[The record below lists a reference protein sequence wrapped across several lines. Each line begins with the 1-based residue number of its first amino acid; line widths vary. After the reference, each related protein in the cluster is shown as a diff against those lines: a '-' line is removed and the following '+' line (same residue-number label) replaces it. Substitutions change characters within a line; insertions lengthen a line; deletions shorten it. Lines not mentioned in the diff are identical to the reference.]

1 MPYKPPQTDDDAE
14 FRQWM
19 NRWWRPLMAYTYIVI
34 CIFDFIIA
42 PIGWSIVQSM
52 QGIKLTAAWDPITLK
67 GAGLFHAAMGA
78 ILGVTAWGRSK
89 EKLAGIDSSGYPSS
103 RNTMLAD
110 DDYPRSD
117 DGRPTVKYQPRG
129 R

>member
-1 MPYKPPQTDDDAE
+1 MAHNPPKTDDDAE
-14 FRQWM
+14 FKQWM
-19 NRWWRPLMAYTYIVI
+19 NRWWRPLMAYTYIAI

-42 PIGWSIVQSM
+42 PIGWGIVQSM

-89 EKLAGIDSSGYPSS
+89 EKLAGVETRPYQGM
-103 RNTMLAD
+103 R
-110 DDYPRSD
+110 DDYDYD
-117 DGRPTVKYQPRG
+117 DRPTVKYQPRG

>member
-1 MPYKPPQTDDDAE
+1 MSHIPPKTDNDEE
-14 FRQWM
+14 FVKWM
-19 NRWWRPLMAYTYIVI
+19 SRWWRPLMAYTYIAI

-42 PIGWSIVQSM
+42 PIGWGIIQSM

-89 EKLAGIDSSGYPSS
+89 EKLAGMETRVYPSM
-103 RNTMLAD
+103 RND
-110 DDYPRSD
+110 YEDYPELD
-117 DGRPTVKYQPRG
+117 RPTVKYQPRG